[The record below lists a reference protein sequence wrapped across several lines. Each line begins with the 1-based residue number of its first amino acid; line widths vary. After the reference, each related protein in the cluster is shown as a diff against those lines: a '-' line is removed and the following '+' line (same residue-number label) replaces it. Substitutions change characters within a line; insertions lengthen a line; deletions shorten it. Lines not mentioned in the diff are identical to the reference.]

1 MPFKLTKP
9 VTMPYEF
16 TQVPLVNVA
25 NENLQDD
32 TSCKNGCPKA
42 LNTKFSRETDPT
54 IWAKFDY
61 LHAKLIPTLMD
72 VTNMSRKELEKMD
85 FTEINHLLDMIYCLA
100 FEGKDLIPGKKFDL
114 SVLSAAREHLF
125 LNTKEKFSDETRQ
138 LIYSKLMRKPL

>member
-1 MPFKLTKP
+1 
-9 VTMPYEF
+9 
-16 TQVPLVNVA
+16 
-25 NENLQDD
+25 
-32 TSCKNGCPKA
+32 
-42 LNTKFSRETDPT
+42 
-54 IWAKFDY
+54 
-61 LHAKLIPTLMD
+61 
-72 VTNMSRKELEKMD
+72 MSRKELEKMD